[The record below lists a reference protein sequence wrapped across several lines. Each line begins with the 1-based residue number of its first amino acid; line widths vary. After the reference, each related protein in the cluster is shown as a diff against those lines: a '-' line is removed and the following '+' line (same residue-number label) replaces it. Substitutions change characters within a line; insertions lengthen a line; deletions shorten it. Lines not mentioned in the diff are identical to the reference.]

1 MRRTISKPKK
11 WVFLAVLG
19 PILAIYLLNTVMPI
33 LLAFWYSFFN
43 WTGGRHM
50 RFVGGQN
57 YLNLITDAQ
66 FWQAA
71 GNNII
76 IVIICTV
83 GQVGLAL
90 VVSFLLI
97 SRTLKFKEFHR
108 TVIFFPVTVSALV
121 IGFIWSLM
129 YNKDY
134 GLLNWT
140 LKHLGLSKLILPWLD
155 NPSYILITVSIPVV
169 LQFIGL
175 YMIMFMGA
183 IQGIPKEV
191 LECAE
196 IDGCNDWQRSI
207 HITLPM
213 IFPTFIVAV
222 MICVSGTMK
231 IFDHIL
237 VLTNG
242 GPGRS
247 SMVLALYAYKI
258 SFDRM
263 YLSYGSC
270 IAIGILI
277 LSLII
282 TGSVTLALGKKG
294 QQYE

>member
-1 MRRTISKPKK
+1 MRRTLPKPKPY
-11 WVFLAVLG
+11 VFALFLC
-19 PILAIYLLNTVMPI
+19 PIVIIYLLNAVLPI
-33 LLAFWYSFFN
+33 FISVFYSFFN
-43 WTGGRHM
+43 WTGGRTM
-50 RFVGGQN
+50 KFISIGN
-57 YLNLITDAQ
+57 YVDLVKDAEFWKSAYNNL
-66 FWQAA
+66 
-71 GNNII
+71 I
-76 IVIICTV
+76 IVIFCTV

-134 GLLNWT
+134 GLINFFLR
-140 LKHLGLSKLILPWLD
+140 LLRLERFILPWLD
-155 NPSYILITVSIPVV
+155 NPDYILVTASIPVV

-183 IQGIPKEV
+183 IKSIPGEI
-191 LECAE
+191 LECAGL
-196 IDGCNDWQRSI
+196 DGCNDFQRSI

-213 IFPTFIVAV
+213 IYDTFKVAV
-222 MICVSGTMK
+222 MVCVSGTMK

-242 GPGRS
+242 GPGKS
-247 SMVLALYAYKI
+247 SQVLALYSYKI

-263 YLSYGSC
+263 KLSYGATIS
-270 IAIGILI
+270 IGILVLSVI
-277 LSLII
+277 LTL
-282 TGSVTLALGKKG
+282 GSRKLLGGKK
-294 QQYE
+294 YE